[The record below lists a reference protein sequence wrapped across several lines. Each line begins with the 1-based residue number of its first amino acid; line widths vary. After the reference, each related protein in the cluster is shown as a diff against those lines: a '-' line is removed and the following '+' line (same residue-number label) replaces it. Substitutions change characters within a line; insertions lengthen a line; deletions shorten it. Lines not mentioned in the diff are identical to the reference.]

1 MVATTTPFNA
11 SELSALPVNSFLGKL
26 RVLPSYEVSN
36 IWFVS
41 FSFVFFFFYQFFF
54 QIIIIIIIS
63 LFFLFLTRF
72 SFIRRL
78 QYLCTILIWVDGLRW
93 GTCCRRSIQQ
103 HPATQRSS
111 LICSLCRRSVIH
123 QFAMLSTSF
132 FLLRTTHL
140 RIFTV
145 KVFFLLFP
153 THRTK
158 WGGWGGAVLFV

>member
-1 MVATTTPFNA
+1 MKCPTFD
-11 SELSALPVNSFLGKL
+11 SFLFL
-26 RVLPSYEVSN
+26 LS
-36 IWFVS
+36 S
-41 FSFVFFFFYQFFF
+41 FFLSVFFF

-132 FLLRTTHL
+132 FLLRTTYL

-158 WGGWGGAVLFV
+158 WGGWGGGCVVCIIRNIDSSLSKEKRMRREPVRAKE